1 MSAGILLQVIGIKGN
16 AVARIKALEE
26 AGCIPTAETVKCL
39 HCQERYQ
46 LLIDPG
52 ENAPQEINILDLGQ
66 PVHRL
71 VELVSADHASGHV
84 SDLLVV
90 EHQPHPP
97 AAGPLRDAAQ
107 FLNLRSGERITALW
121 AAEFVEDCRLCP
133 HCQERAFRLVQI
145 KSQAGKHRYVPL
157 CAGAFMEACRA
168 LPELVDF
175 EMDSV
180 MKQVHEKMR
189 A

>member
-1 MSAGILLQVIGIKGN
+1 MSAGIQLQVVGIKGN
-16 AVARIKALEE
+16 AQGRIKTLEE

-52 ENAPQEINILDLGQ
+52 GNDPECINILDLGR
-66 PVHRL
+66 PIHKL
-71 VELVSADHASGHV
+71 VELVSADHSNGHV

-90 EHQPHPP
+90 EYQPRLKSATPLVY
-97 AAGPLRDAAQ
+97 AAR
-107 FLNLRSGERITALW
+107 FVNLRAGERITASW
-121 AAEFVEDCRLCP
+121 AVEFVQDCRPCP
-133 HCQERAFRLVQI
+133 HCQEQAFRLVQI

-157 CAGAFMEACRA
+157 CAEVFLEACKA
-168 LPELVDF
+168 IPELVDF
-175 EMDSV
+175 ELDSV
-180 MKQVHEKMR
+180 LKQVHQKMR